1 MKITLFSIVALIA
14 LITIFSC
21 KKSNNNSTP
30 PTVTSSQWTYNNIT
44 YKGDTTFF
52 IDDGG
57 GNYILQSYINDTAS
71 HTAAV
76 YFGTKPTKSGTFT
89 VVDDNT
95 NPTATQCSIYYGT
108 LSEEYESTG
117 GGTVT
122 ITIANGKITAVFSN
136 IASENGS
143 VSSKISGTL
152 IATDN

>member
-1 MKITLFSIVALIA
+1 MKTTLFSAIALIA

-21 KKSNNNSTP
+21 KKSNNNSTT
-30 PTVTSSQWTYNNIT
+30 PTITSSQWTYNSIT

-76 YFGTKPTKSGTFT
+76 YFGTKPSKSGTFT
-89 VVDDNT
+89 VVDNNT

-108 LSEEYESTG
+108 LSEDYQSTG

-122 ITIANGKITAVFSN
+122 VTIANGKITAVFSN
-136 IASENGS
+136 IAATNGTTLS
-143 VSSKISGTL
+143 TISGTL